1 MKSIFLV
8 IIFSFLFT
16 QLAIGQIDNSISNPD
31 TTRTFFPKNYGTK
44 KWKPV
49 IGFDA
54 TRSYYSGAPV
64 KINGLRF
71 GVGYLGVHR
80 FGFGFYG
87 LKKDVVF
94 NDLPVDYPTAKPGA
108 LVKFRVN
115 YAALFYERVFFKSK
129 HWEIAIPAYLGA
141 GHVEGFVQ
149 DSLGFYRKY
158 MANSFSSLSTGAAVK
173 FFIWPWLA
181 PRVGIGYRFMFNTE
195 KSIRQAFNTP
205 YFSFGVAIV
214 LGELYKV
221 VRKKEKEK
229 SKR

>member
-16 QLAIGQIDNSISNPD
+16 QLAIGQINNSISKPD
-31 TTRTFFPKNYGTK
+31 TIRTFFPKSYGIK

-54 TRSYYSGAPV
+54 TRSFYSGAPV

-71 GVGYLGVHR
+71 GAEYLGVHR

-87 LKKDVVF
+87 LNKDVVF
-94 NDLPVDYPTAKPGA
+94 SDIPVDYATAKPGA
-108 LVKFRVN
+108 LVRFKVN
-115 YAALFYERVFFKSK
+115 YAAVFYERVFFKSK
-129 HWEIAIPAYLGA
+129 RWEISVPAYLG
-141 GHVEGFVQ
+141 GGGVEGFVQ
-149 DSLGFYRKY
+149 DSLGFYQKY
-158 MANSFSSLSTGAAVK
+158 MANSFSSLSTGTAVK

-181 PRVGIGYRFMFNTE
+181 PRVSIGHRFMFNTE
-195 KSIRQAFNTP
+195 KSIRKAFNAP
-205 YFSFGVAIV
+205 YFSFGVALV
-214 LGELYKV
+214 VGEIYRA